1 MKLVRF
7 RVRNY
12 RSIDDSGWIP
22 VDRVTAFVGRNE
34 AGKTSLLKA
43 LHKFNPASDHPY
55 EPLQEFPRDRFTRD
69 YKTPDIGG
77 PLPVCSADF
86 EISKPVHDLIATLL
100 PEGTTLPTNVVVT
113 RHYDG
118 SMTYEYTP
126 HIQEISVATDTV
138 IACLKEFSASVRRL
152 PADADNGPVISEETR
167 RSLLN
172 WSSEW
177 SEKLVSIVDLRN
189 SDGSVVL
196 RELLRDTDAK
206 SRPECATP
214 IEVLRDAVAPVLVEA
229 ERPRVAGQVDEIIR
243 QHLPVFIYFENYGI
257 LDSAISVSRFVEDKS
272 NTPND
277 PRIRTTMA
285 MFSLADL
292 DPVEIMEL
300 GQTEASEQRRRGYP
314 VSAEQLAEEQKATD
328 HRHILLNSA
337 SSNITRRFSKWWSQ
351 RRHQIHCQV
360 DGDQFRIWVADDL
373 RPEVRIEL
381 ESRSKGFQWFFSFYL
396 VFLVESEEMHKD
408 AVLLLDEPG
417 LHLHPTAQQELISFF
432 EELSDRNQV
441 LYTTHS
447 PFLIDGQH
455 LDRVR
460 AVSED
465 SSGHARITTEYWST
479 DADTIFPLRAAAGY
493 AMIKDLFLNMKH
505 VLVEGWTDFRYITA
519 LSHHCSSAG
528 LMSLHEDIYVTPC
541 GGTKNVGYIAALFL
555 GHGRTVILLD
565 GDEAGR
571 ARRNSLLKELFKD
584 RAENVV
590 MLDSVL
596 GRAGEEVEI
605 EDIVGP
611 EETQFALKSILFGK
625 LTLEQDG
632 GGRSL
637 TSLVKSS
644 AENQGVELPRDWK
657 WQIAGRLCAS
667 WANGREVPRDVLER
681 AARLFGELNSRF
693 EDAEKSDN

>member
-1 MKLVRF
+1 MKLLRF

-69 YKTPDIGG
+69 YKTSDIGG
-77 PLPVCSADF
+77 LLPVCSADF

-113 RHYDG
+113 RHYGG

-126 HIQEISVATDTV
+126 HIQEISVVTDTV

-152 PADADNGPVISEETR
+152 PADADDGPVISEETR

-229 ERPRVAGQVDEIIR
+229 ERPRVAAQVDEIIR
-243 QHLPVFIYFENYGI
+243 QHLPVFIYFENYGV

-285 MFSLADL
+285 MFSHANL

-300 GQTEASEQRRRGYP
+300 GETEASEQRRRRYT
-314 VSAEQLAEEQKATD
+314 VSTEQLAEEKKATD
-328 HRHILLNSA
+328 HRQILLNSA
-337 SSNITRRFSKWWSQ
+337 SIDISRRFSDWWSQ
-351 RRHQIHCQV
+351 RRHQIHYQV

-417 LHLHPTAQQELISFF
+417 LHLHPTAQKELIQFF
-432 EELSDRNQV
+432 EEVSEKNQV

-447 PFLIDGQH
+447 PFLIDGDR

-460 AVSED
+460 PVSED
-465 SSGHARITTEYWST
+465 ESGRSTITEDYWPE
-479 DADTIFPLRAAAGY
+479 DADTIFPLQAATGY
-493 AMIKDLFLNMKH
+493 AMMHWLFQKTKNI
-505 VLVEGWTDFRYITA
+505 LVEGLTDFLYLRA
-519 LSHHCSSAG
+519 LSIHCSEQNRT
-528 LMSLHEDIYVTPC
+528 SLAEDIHVTPC
-541 GGTKNVGYIAALFL
+541 GGTKNVGYLASLCIGYRVRLLIF
-555 GHGRTVILLD
+555 LD
-565 GDEAGR
+565 GDDAGK
-571 ARRNSLLKELFKD
+571 ARKSRLLEELFSD
-584 RAENVV
+584 RAHRVMVLDEILERPSKNVTIEDLIGESEILFALTEVLGEELRLDEVGTNGKNVV
-590 MLDSVL
+590 ERINDAAKSQAVTMPSDWKARVARHLVMSWAKGRPIPNRVLDEATSL
-596 GRAGEEVEI
+596 FVEI
-605 EDIVGP
+605 
-611 EETQFALKSILFGK
+611 
-625 LTLEQDG
+625 
-632 GGRSL
+632 
-637 TSLVKSS
+637 
-644 AENQGVELPRDWK
+644 
-657 WQIAGRLCAS
+657 
-667 WANGREVPRDVLER
+667 
-681 AARLFGELNSRF
+681 NSRF
-693 EDAEKSDN
+693 NNE